1 MKTSESGI
9 AFASEEL
16 ASLTHLNG
24 VINEA
29 LRLYPVVPTAT
40 YRKAPPEGISIG
52 ETFIPGGTD
61 VWTPQYAIGRSEE
74 IFPEPNRFLP
84 ERWYKYPNM
93 VKDSTAFAPF
103 LIGTCNYICSWL
115 EWLLTWCSAGPYSC
129 IGKPL
134 ALQNLRSTISKI
146 VCTFDISF
154 PPGEDASSFERG
166 IRDRWVLGVP
176 ALQLLLSKRT
186 V

>member
-16 ASLTHLNG
+16 ASLKHLNG

-29 LRLYPVVPTAT
+29 LRLYPVIPTAT

-74 IFPEPNRFLP
+74 IFPEPDRFLP
-84 ERWYKYPNM
+84 ERWYKYPDM

-103 LIGTCNYICSWL
+103 LIGKLLANHTCSWP
-115 EWLLTWCSAGPYSC
+115 EWLITDVG
-129 IGKPL
+129 
-134 ALQNLRSTISKI
+134 
-146 VCTFDISF
+146 
-154 PPGEDASSFERG
+154 
-166 IRDRWVLGVP
+166 VLGRSV
-176 ALQLLLSKRT
+176 QLHRQAACSSKRSQHNLQDCLH
-186 V
+186 VQYQLSSWRGRLEF